1 MKAREEK
8 AKFLEDLGRSS
19 LVLDH
24 VTSSD
29 LDYCLSLYRVLFK
42 ECEKKHKSSRIR
54 QMQKKEDAKV
64 HQMIEKKVTIT
75 VKSHSNEY
83 PTVY

>member
-8 AKFLEDLGRSS
+8 TKFLEDLGRSS

-42 ECEKKHKSSRIR
+42 ECEKKHKSSR
-54 QMQKKEDAKV
+54 KKEDAKV